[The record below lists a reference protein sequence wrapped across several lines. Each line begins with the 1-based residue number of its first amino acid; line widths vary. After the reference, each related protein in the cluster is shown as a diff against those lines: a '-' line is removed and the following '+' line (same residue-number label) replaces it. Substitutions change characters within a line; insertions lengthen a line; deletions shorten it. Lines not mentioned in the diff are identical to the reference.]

1 MKTINH
7 NGNTYQLGMNY
18 LFRDSADKPPKL
30 GILSNVIRHDKYPFK
45 TEETTW
51 KICEE
56 LPPSNEIG
64 TITLTPIEL
73 IDGKAYQFTNVEDN
87 TIHGI
92 YSEDEHSFNGTCV
105 EWPVFTCTNIQL
117 LTVEIK

>member
-1 MKTINH
+1 MKTINYK
-7 NGNTYQLGMNY
+7 GNTYQIGAAY
-18 LFRDSADKPPKL
+18 EFSHDGIHWIPDTFFGIDESCSSKFESHVDYYKYIRVCKL
-30 GILSNVIRHDKYPFK
+30 PM
-45 TEETTW
+45 
-51 KICEE
+51 
-56 LPPSNEIG
+56 G
-64 TITLTPIEL
+64 TITPTPIEL

-105 EWPVFTCTNIQL
+105 EWPVSACTNIQP